1 MSQRIRIESLNDEKG
16 GSFIQ
21 ILDAET
27 KEPLRED
34 LSSIT
39 IKLETNNVVVA
50 DGKYHEGTTHARYFD
65 KVDVLFSDEAVD
77 KQ

>member
-1 MSQRIRIESLNDEKG
+1 MSQRRIRIESMSDEKG

-39 IKLETNNVVVA
+39 IKLQTNNVVVA
-50 DGKYHEGTTHARYFD
+50 DVKYNDGTTHERYVEKID
-65 KVDVLFSDEAVD
+65 ALISDEAVE
-77 KQ
+77 Q